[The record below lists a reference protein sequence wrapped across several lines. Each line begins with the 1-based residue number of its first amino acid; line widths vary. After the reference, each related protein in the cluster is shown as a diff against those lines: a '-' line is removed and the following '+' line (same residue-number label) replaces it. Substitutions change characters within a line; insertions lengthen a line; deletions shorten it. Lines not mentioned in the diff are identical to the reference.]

1 MNILEKIRSWVRRLF
16 NKSQFKNPD
25 IKVSDKMAAAINS
38 WFNVFYSSQTKE
50 NKPDEHDT
58 KFVTVLTGYMATLV
72 TNEIEISVGSSQR
85 AKYIEEQIKRFVLMN
100 LRENIQLAGVGGEVI
115 LKPYIS
121 GSDIIP
127 DVITADRFYPTRFN
141 GAGIVE
147 AGFFTDYD
155 KLNSKTVVKVESFD
169 LQPEGCYINN
179 RVFYENADGIG
190 SEVSITEIERWK
202 KLPTD
207 ILIKNVTKPLFVQLK
222 MPFAN
227 TVDNTSKL
235 PVSIYANSL
244 DALYELNRIYSEF
257 LHEIHTGKRK
267 RIVDI
272 TAINTNQKNVT
283 VKPQDLTTDVYLVL
297 DMGSD
302 PAEPFKD
309 YTPEMRV
316 EAYQKA
322 INIQLRLIEMQCGF
336 STGTFTFDVKTG
348 KATATQIISEDK
360 DTYNTIKNIQN
371 GGLMQP
377 LKDLVYVY
385 DIYASLYNLAPSGT
399 IEPTVSF
406 GDGIFEDTATEFTR
420 RKQLVDAGYLKPEKF
435 ISWYFGVSEEEALA
449 NYIPEP
455 ETPDSIMFGER

>member
-72 TNEIEISVGSSQR
+72 TNEVEISAGSSQR
-85 AKYIEEQIKRFVLMN
+85 AKYIEEQIKQFVLMN
-100 LRENIQLAGVGGEVI
+100 LREKIQLAGVGGEVI
-115 LKPYIS
+115 FKPYVS

-141 GAGIVE
+141 GAGVAE

-155 KLNSKTVVKVESFD
+155 KLNGKTVVKVESFD
-169 LQPEGCYINN
+169 LRPEGYYINN

-190 SEVSITEIERWK
+190 GEVSLTQVERWK
-202 KLPTD
+202 ELPAD
-207 ILIKNVTKPLFVQLK
+207 ILIKNVNKPLFVQLK

-244 DALYELNRIYSEF
+244 DALCELNRIYSEF

-272 TAINTNQKNVT
+272 TAINTDQKSNGI
-283 VKPQDLTTDVYLVL
+283 KPRDLTTDVYLVL
-297 DMGSD
+297 DMGVN
-302 PAEPFKD
+302 PTEPFKD

-336 STGTFTFDVKTG
+336 STGTFTFDVRTG

-360 DTYNTIKNIQN
+360 ETYNTVKTIQN
-371 GGLMQP
+371 SGLMQP
-377 LKDLVYVY
+377 LKDLVYIY
-385 DIYASLYNLAPSGT
+385 DIYASLYNLAPSGA
-399 IEPTVSF
+399 IEPTVTF
-406 GDGIFEDTATEFTR
+406 GDGIFEDTATEFAR

-455 ETPDSIMFGER
+455 ETPDSIMFGDR